1 MSPADAVIIAL
12 LITLFV
18 VHRETDLELKRI
30 RRQITKLAE
39 RSGTPP
45 AETE

>member
-1 MSPADAVIIAL
+1 MSPADVVILSLLVAL
-12 LITLFV
+12 FI

-30 RRQITKLAE
+30 RRQIAKLAE